1 MWAVRAIVPRMRRDQ
16 WLIGLSMMVLAAVVV
31 GLLFA
36 LVVATIDFA
45 FADHR
50 DFGVTAAVVAPLGG
64 MLAYIAFLAFVF
76 FPRRTKKH

>member
-1 MWAVRAIVPRMRRDQ
+1 MRPIHAMVPRMRRNQ

-31 GLLFA
+31 GLVFA

-50 DFGVTAAVVAPLGG
+50 DLGVTAAVVVPLGG

-76 FPRRTKKH
+76 FPRRTKKN

>member
-1 MWAVRAIVPRMRRDQ
+1 MRRNQ
-16 WLIGLSMMVLAAVVV
+16 WLIGISMVVLAAVVV

-45 FADHR
+45 FSDHR
-50 DFGVTAAVVAPLGG
+50 DFGVTAAVVVPLVG
-64 MLAYIAFLAFVF
+64 MLAYIAFLAFVS